1 MNTIFI
7 FSQPH
12 SLTLSLYHVAS
23 STTNSSVT
31 ELSHFAVLENR
42 DSVAHPLLDHPVHQ
56 LPIFGEGV
64 ELQNLIREA
73 PLIRKTA

>member
-1 MNTIFI
+1 MNTIFPSC
-7 FSQPH
+7 SQPQLNS
-12 SLTLSLYHVAS
+12 SLSHVAS
-23 STTNSSVT
+23 STNSSVT